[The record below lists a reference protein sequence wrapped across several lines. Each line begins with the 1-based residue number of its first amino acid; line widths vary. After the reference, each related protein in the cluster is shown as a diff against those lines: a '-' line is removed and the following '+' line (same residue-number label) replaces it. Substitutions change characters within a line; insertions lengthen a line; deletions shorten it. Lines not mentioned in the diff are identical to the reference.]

1 MPDRDT
7 GGLTG
12 LSGRA
17 GGAAG
22 GILLA
27 AGLAGTFSSITG
39 GGVSR
44 TLRLGGATLPLD
56 AIVARSR
63 GLTAS

>member
-1 MPDRDT
+1 M
-7 GGLTG
+7 
-12 LSGRA
+12 
-17 GGAAG
+17 G

-27 AGLAGTFSSITG
+27 AGLAGTLSSITG

-56 AIVARSR
+56 AMVARIL
-63 GLTAS
+63 GLAAFAS